1 MTRAALL
8 SLVLAGHSA
17 VASADCVAD
26 AARYHGISV
35 VLMQAIV
42 MQESSGNPAALNC
55 GNGNKTCDYGLTQTN
70 SIHLKRLASYGA
82 SQKDLFDPCVS
93 AYIGAW
99 ILSENFS
106 RLGVTWDAVGAYNAV
121 TPSKRQRYARE
132 VAAKVE
138 AIKAGRLRPP
148 VFLSGAQPEAPAR
161 VPATDPNTP
170 SSIAKKP

>member
-1 MTRAALL
+1 MRSALL
-8 SLVLAGHSA
+8 SLVLAGYSA
-17 VASADCVAD
+17 AASADCVAD

-42 MQESSGNPAALNC
+42 MQESSGNPSALNC

-70 SIHLKRLASYGA
+70 SIHLKRLAGYGA
-82 SQKDLFDPCVS
+82 SPNDLFDPCVS

-99 ILSENFS
+99 ILSENFA

-148 VFLSGAQPEAPAR
+148 VFVSGVKPDAPAR
-161 VPATDPNTP
+161 TPAVDSHTSP
-170 SSIAKKP
+170 SPIAKKP